1 MAREGPA
8 IPVAVRQ
15 HGEKIEWDAN
25 RQQLT
30 PEIEWT
36 VTPKDWDRAR
46 EGYLCLNCWIDQDQ
60 PFPEKCRVCRYLM
73 RALQRRDME
82 RLSHGDDDGVQAENI
97 GSQIDLGWELD
108 RIDEKAEMVNLPS
121 RKHRRIY
128 VPDWVD
134 V

>member
-15 HGEKIEWDAN
+15 HEERIYHDPN
-25 RQQLT
+25 RRELS

-36 VTPKDWDRAR
+36 VTPRDWDRAR
-46 EGYLCLNCWIDQDQ
+46 EGYLCINCWIDQDQ

-82 RLSHGDDDGVQAENI
+82 KMSQGHEEGVQAENI
-97 GSQIDLGWELD
+97 GPQTTIAWELD
-108 RIDEKAEMVNLPS
+108 RLDEKAEMVNLPF

-128 VPDWVD
+128 VPAWLD
-134 V
+134 